1 MSRKIVLKIRK
12 DGTVESEIKGVSGS
26 ACMDYIDLI
35 KELVDGEVV
44 QVEKT
49 PEYYQHIISE
59 EEINIKNK

>member
-12 DGTVESEIKGVSGS
+12 DGTVESEIKGVNGS
-26 ACMDYIDLI
+26 ACLDYIDLI